1 MDEGEISA
9 LTGGA
14 LRRAFLRQVHPGA
27 VGVDGG
33 PLVVVDDDGSIKV
46 FKDKREPPAIEFV
59 SLAEQAVTAMALF
72 QRNGARFEASD
83 SNLTVFCTIGGVM
96 AMGWDYFEA
105 GMRAYL
111 LSDVQRNA
119 GK

>member
-1 MDEGEISA
+1 
-9 LTGGA
+9 
-14 LRRAFLRQVHPGA
+14 
-27 VGVDGG
+27 
-33 PLVVVDDDGSIKV
+33 
-46 FKDKREPPAIEFV
+46 
-59 SLAEQAVTAMALF
+59 MALL

-111 LSDVQRNA
+111 LSDVQRDA